1 MLNLP
6 KIEFHILQSF
16 PVTCLNRDD
25 IGSPKTANI
34 GGVVRARVSSQC
46 WKRAIRLKLHELG
59 GKIGIR
65 TENLSKLLI
74 KKCENLSVDNEKVE
88 KACHKL
94 AEQIIPDKK
103 AIVFVTEDEINT
115 LVNLLKDNDFSEK
128 IKIDAFLKE
137 RKKQK
142 INLLSALDIALFGRM
157 VAKAPDLNVE
167 AACCVAHAITTHKA
181 ETELDFFTAVADDSE
196 STGSTFMGVGEF
208 NSGTYYRYV
217 NLDLNQLAQSLA
229 ITELDESSVQDL
241 QNCVKYFVQAL
252 FLAVPPAKQ
261 HTHAGLCVW
270 DYAKVL
276 VRKGQSLQVSFE
288 EAVKAKGS
296 GFLKPSIEVLNK
308 FLNDKKAMIGSLFNE
323 EAEFEWG
330 IDATYSLDNLIA
342 DLQAQIK

>member
-6 KIEFHILQSF
+6 KFEFHILQSF

-59 GKIGIR
+59 GKIGVR

-74 KKCENLSVDNEKVE
+74 KRCESLSLDKQKVE
-88 KACHKL
+88 TACQKL
-94 AEQIIPDKK
+94 AAQVIPDK
-103 AIVFVTEDEINT
+103 AIIFVTEDEINA
-115 LVNLLKDNDFSEK
+115 LVNLLQENDFSEK
-128 IKIDAFLKE
+128 IKLDDFLKE
-137 RKKQK
+137 RKKKK

-196 STGSTFMGVGEF
+196 STGSAFMGVGEF

-217 NLDLNQLAQSLA
+217 SLDLNQLAQSLA
-229 ITELDESSVQDL
+229 ITELDESSIQDL
-241 QNCVKYFVQAL
+241 QNCIKYFVQAL

-296 GFLKPSIEVLNK
+296 GFLKPSIEALNK

>member
-65 TENLSKLLI
+65 TENLSRLLI
-74 KKCENLSVDNEKVE
+74 KRCESVSEDKKKIE
-88 KACHKL
+88 KACQKL
-94 AEQIIPDKK
+94 AAQIIPDK
-103 AIVFVTEDEINT
+103 AIVFVTEDEINA
-115 LVNLLKDNDFSEK
+115 LVNLLKENDFSEK
-128 IKIDAFLKE
+128 IKLDDFLKE

-142 INLLSALDIALFGRM
+142 TNLLSALDIALFGRM
-157 VAKAPDLNVE
+157 VAKAPSLNVE

-229 ITELDESSVQDL
+229 ITELNEASIQDL

-252 FLAVPPAKQ
+252 FSAVPPAKQ

-288 EAVKAKGS
+288 EAVKSKGS
-296 GFLKPSIEVLNK
+296 GFLKPSIEALNN
-308 FLNDKKAMIGSLFNE
+308 FLNNKKAMMGSLFNE
-323 EAEFEWG
+323 EAEFVWG
-330 IDATYSLDNLIA
+330 VDAAYSLDNLIA